1 MNSPNCSCG
10 EHTETAYHY
19 FLECPKYNDKRADMM
34 RSLQLNNLP
43 SNIDSLLNGCDQFSV
58 MENEKI
64 FEIVGQYIKESKR
77 FTSD

>member
-1 MNSPNCSCG
+1 
-10 EHTETAYHY
+10 
-19 FLECPKYNDKRADMM
+19 MM

-64 FEIVGQYIKESKR
+64 FEIVGQYIKESGR